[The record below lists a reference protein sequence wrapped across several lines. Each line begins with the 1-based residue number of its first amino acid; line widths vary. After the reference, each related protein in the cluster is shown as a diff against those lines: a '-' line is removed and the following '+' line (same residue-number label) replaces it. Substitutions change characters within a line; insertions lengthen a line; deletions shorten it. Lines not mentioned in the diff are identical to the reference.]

1 MTMWA
6 QIDAY
11 DPVAAAP
18 MVLRAASVDDPAV
31 CMAAGGPWWPM
42 LAKLPVLRYDL
53 FDGAFGSE
61 ISAPTGTIELQ
72 AEAWPNLG
80 RYALADARVQ
90 LWTDLGGDPIFD
102 GRATAQ
108 PQLVDGRAQL
118 GIRVDDGWLDK
129 PLLATYAGTTGVEGQ
144 ASLKGQP
151 KPLALGAPRY
161 VAGKLI
167 DSVNNVFQVS
177 AYGAV
182 QAFEAALERLARFE
196 GALADYPDYAAL
208 VAAVVPAG
216 TWATCKAQGLARFG
230 APPNGQVSFLMQ
242 GDAAGP
248 NGWARKPGQLIRRLA
263 LLSGGAGKI
272 DDASL
277 DALDAARPYNLSLYL
292 DQQTTARQLIQAI
305 AASVNAVAGVSWAGK
320 LFVAPVGLGAASLTL
335 AADGSALP
343 PVCSVEQMEISAPF
357 SKVAIAAARAWTVHA
372 LADIAFADPLIDMGP
387 YDPAVTYRAG
397 NIVQFE
403 GSSYRYSNATPSA
416 GNSPPNTVYWAV
428 LAAQGTPGQPGPPG
442 KALTITSDRQMIT
455 YSSAGLPVPE
465 GQTVTFTANKQNT
478 AASVYWSITDGAGT
492 PVSLTYLSAPTGDSV
507 QMTEAAF
514 AAARGTTKSVIVTAT
529 LTDGATLASKAQV
542 AAVQDGAASPSA
554 TALRLTTRSI
564 QIQAFGDGRVKGLDK
579 ANGQLS
585 VWNGDAN
592 ITASATLSAVAE
604 GCTGTINT
612 AADNPVSGKPK
623 GYYQITGMPADDG
636 TLTLTAVVGGVTLS
650 EVVSIS
656 KLRGGYEIFDTVP
669 PDDDPDNFEGRQVQS
684 RADGKLWRFHDGHWT
699 TAVPAA
705 DLVGTVASSQL
716 GIGVGGNQLI
726 GAVPG
731 TNPRNYMRFAF
742 NPDGVQYLD
751 VVNGGVSTGGQGVI
765 QSLNFGYDP
774 GPDYSLPDGS
784 TFMLYQPNTQTG
796 SVGFSDLRM
805 ARMKNQNGDLDEMWP
820 VEEGKTYEFSMWACT
835 YGCIG
840 AILIVWFDGNGSPLG
855 ETPTGD
861 PVANSY
867 AILQPD
873 EVPGRTTLNG
883 YKRIYNRGKAPIGA
897 RQATL
902 VFRKAHTSPNPAN
915 SSRLFGARPMFA
927 ETTENATEML
937 PYAAPPYGFL
947 RAENIVARSITAEQ
961 LAAGSVVADKIGAGQ
976 VDASKMNVTEL
987 SAITARIG
995 VLQSAGSGQR
1005 FRLTDT
1011 GFEFYTAANVLWL
1024 RAVL

>member
-1 MTMWA
+1 MWA

-11 DPVAAAP
+11 DPVAGAP
-18 MVLRAASVDDPAV
+18 VVLRAASVDDPAV

-53 FDGAFGSE
+53 FDGAFGGE

-90 LWTDLGGDPIFD
+90 LWTDISSDPIFD

-108 PQLVDGRAQL
+108 PQLLDGRAQL
-118 GIRVDDGWLDK
+118 AIRVDDGWLDK
-129 PLLATYAGTTGVEGQ
+129 PLLATYAGTTGVEGP

-196 GALADYPDYAAL
+196 GALADYPNYAAL
-208 VAAVVPAG
+208 VAATVPAG

-242 GDAAGP
+242 GDASGP

-320 LFVAPVGLGAASLTL
+320 LFVVPVGLGAASLTL

-343 PVCSVEQMEISAPF
+343 PVRSVEQMEVSAPF
-357 SKVAIAAARAWTVHA
+357 SKVAMAAARAWTVHA

-403 GSSYRYSNATPSA
+403 GSSYRYSSATPSA
-416 GNSPPNTVYWAV
+416 GNAPPNTAYWAV
-428 LAAQGTPGQPGPPG
+428 LAAQGVPGEPGPPG

-478 AASVYWSITDGAGT
+478 AATVYWSLADGAGN
-492 PVSLTYLSAPTGDSV
+492 PVSITYLSGATGDSV

-529 LTDGATLASKAQV
+529 LTDGATLTSKAQV

-564 QIQAFGDGRVKGLDK
+564 QIQAFADGTVKGLEK

-592 ITASATLSAVAE
+592 ITAAATLSAVAE

-612 AADNPVSGKPK
+612 AADTPVSGKPK
-623 GYYQITGMPADDG
+623 GYYQITGMSADDG

-656 KLRGGYEIFDTVP
+656 KLRGGYEIIKAPNPLPTDHL
-669 PDDDPDNFEGRQVQS
+669 FEGRMVFLEL
-684 RADGKLWRFHDGHWT
+684 DGKLWRFHDGAWT
-699 TAVPAA
+699 SAVPAA

-731 TNPRNYMRFAF
+731 TNPRNYMRFAY
-742 NPDGVQYLD
+742 NPDGVQYYD
-751 VVNGGVSTGGQGVI
+751 VVTGGLTTGGQGVL

-784 TFMLYQPNTQTG
+784 TFMVYQPNSQTG
-796 SVGFSDLRM
+796 AAHFSDIRM

-820 VEEGKTYEFSMWACT
+820 IEEGKTYEFSLWACA
-835 YGCIG
+835 YGCRL
-840 AILIVWFDGNGSPLG
+840 AVLIVWFDGDGNALS

-867 AILQPD
+867 ALVEPD
-873 EVPGRTTLNG
+873 EVPGRTTLGG
-883 YKRIYNRGKAPIGA
+883 YKRIYNRGKAPVGA
-897 RQATL
+897 RQAML
-902 VFRKAHTSPNPAN
+902 VFRKAHTTPNA
-915 SSRLFGARPMFA
+915 SGTSRLFGARPMFA
-927 ETTENATEML
+927 ETAENATEML
-937 PYAAPPYGFL
+937 PYSVPAYGFL
-947 RAENIVARSITAEQ
+947 RAENLIARSIVGEKVAFQTLIGDHMQIGSIDAAR
-961 LAAGSVVADKIGAGQ
+961 LA
-976 VDASKMNVTEL
+976 VTEL

-995 VLQSAGSGQR
+995 LLRTASAGKR
-1005 FRLTDT
+1005 AEFRND
-1011 GFEFYTAANVLWL
+1011 GVAVFNSSNVNTFF
-1024 RAVL
+1024 AGEY